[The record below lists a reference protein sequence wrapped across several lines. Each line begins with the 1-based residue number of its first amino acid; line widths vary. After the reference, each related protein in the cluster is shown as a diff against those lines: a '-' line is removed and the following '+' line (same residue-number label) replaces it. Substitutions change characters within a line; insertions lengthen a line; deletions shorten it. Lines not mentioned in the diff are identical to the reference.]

1 MSFIEGLMDSWAVY
15 PMLTAISFIDALI
28 PVIPSEA
35 PIIMAGVYSGST
47 GRPIAPLVVLA
58 AFIGAFIGDHVTYF
72 IGRRFSGMI
81 DRTRPD
87 SRRGRVLA
95 STRELLDRRGPTAL
109 IVARFIPWGRI
120 GVNLL
125 MGATGTPLRKY
136 SPYDAIGVLIWAVYG
151 VAVGYLG
158 GSAFENNPLA
168 GLVLGLGV
176 AMVFTLIVEWV
187 RPRLARRRERRARQR
202 ADEPAKPAGD
212 QPEGSAAAPSSL
224 ARAPSHH
231 E

>member
-1 MSFIEGLMDSWAVY
+1 MSFIEGLMDSVTVY
-15 PMLTAISFIDALI
+15 PMLTAISFVDALI

-35 PIIMAGVYSGST
+35 PIIMAGVYAAST
-47 GRPIAPLVVLA
+47 GQPFVPLVVVA
-58 AFIGAFIGDHVTYF
+58 AFLGAFAGDHVTYF
-72 IGRRFSGMI
+72 VGRRFSGLI

-87 SRRGRVLA
+87 SRRGKVLA

-136 SPYDAIGVLIWAVYG
+136 SPYDAIGVLVWAVYG
-151 VAVGYLG
+151 VGVGYVG

-176 AMVFTLIVEWV
+176 ALVFTLIVEWV
-187 RPRLARRRERRARQR
+187 RARLARRRERRQPERS
-202 ADEPAKPAGD
+202 PVPAG
-212 QPEGSAAAPSSL
+212 QPLRSTESGDSPAGSRGG
-224 ARAPSHH
+224 ARGRV
-231 E
+231 